1 MRMKV
6 AIIGDLFVTN
16 DQLQT
21 AFEKAFTNSGLQ
33 FEYIY
38 ETFDW
43 PVVPVQKN
51 DEISEFVGDPDRVCN
66 IVGDVEIILTHS
78 GPIPKKVIDAAKH
91 LKIVG
96 AARGGPVNINWI
108 ACTERGIPV
117 LYAPGRNS
125 GAVAEFTVGMML
137 AQSRNITRCHMSMM
151 NEKRWRGDLYTH
163 DIVGNELGGSVVG
176 LIGGGAIASKVA
188 RIVQGFGAKVLIYD
202 PYIPEDKIREL
213 GCEPVDLETLLKEAD
228 YISLHPRLTKETA
241 GMIDR
246 EKIAMMKKTAYFINT
261 ARGELVQ
268 HDALYEA
275 LREKRIAGAALD
287 ICESEPLPDNSAAY
301 TLDNITVTSHL
312 AGASIQAAEIGAR
325 VLAEG
330 IYTYIVMK
338 EIPKYCVNPDFN
350 KYTQRS
356 N

>member
-1 MRMKV
+1 MKV
-6 AIIGDLFVTN
+6 AIVGDLFVTN
-16 DQLQT
+16 EQLQK
-21 AFEKAFTNSGLQ
+21 AFEQAFADSGLEL
-33 FEYIY
+33 EYTY

-51 DEISEFVGDPDRVCN
+51 EEISEFVGDPDRVCR
-66 IVGDVEIILTHS
+66 IVGDAEIILTHS
-78 GPIPKKVIDAAKH
+78 GPIPRKVIESAKQ
-91 LKIVG
+91 LRIVG
-96 AARGGPVNINWI
+96 AARGGPVNINWD

-151 NEKRWRGDLYTH
+151 NEKRWRGDLYTY
-163 DIVGNELGGSVVG
+163 DIVGNELGSSVVG
-176 LIGGGAIASKVA
+176 LVGGGAIARKVA
-188 RIVQGFGAKVLIYD
+188 KIVQGFGARVLIYD
-202 PYIPEDKIREL
+202 PYIPDEQIRALE
-213 GCEPVDLETLLKEAD
+213 CEPVDLETMLKESD
-228 YISLHPRLTKETA
+228 YISLHARLTKETA
-241 GMIDR
+241 GMFDR
-246 EKIAMMKKTAYFINT
+246 DKIGLMKRTAYFINT

-287 ICESEPLPDNSAAY
+287 ICEAEPLPDNSPAY
-301 TLDNITVTSHL
+301 ELDNVTITSHL

-330 IYTYIVMK
+330 IYDYIIKK
-338 EIPKYCVNPDFN
+338 ETPRFCVNPDYQKN
-350 KYTQRS
+350 LPEDA
-356 N
+356 